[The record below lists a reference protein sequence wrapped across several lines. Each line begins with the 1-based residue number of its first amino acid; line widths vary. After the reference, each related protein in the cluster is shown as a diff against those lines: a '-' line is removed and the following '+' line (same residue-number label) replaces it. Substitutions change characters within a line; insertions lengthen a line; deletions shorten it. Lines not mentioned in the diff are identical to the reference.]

1 MRRRAPRLLATLALG
16 LAIAGLSV
24 TASADEAESEAPD
37 EAAPTI
43 RVELML
49 DDEGLLAVTERI
61 TVPVGMEVSRDQP
74 LRQPAGE
81 AAERVYTVENLSVS
95 GAGAAEADGDSLTA
109 TAPEGETEI
118 AYTVTGAV
126 AQGPDEQTLTWYPT
140 GWWNGEIGQVTAAVL
155 APTPRMALADCRS
168 GAPESAARC
177 TLAALSH
184 SGILEI
190 DQRGLDAGHRIEIV
204 VGLPDGTVPV
214 SAQWDEVMTLSR
226 ALSMTLPAAL
236 AFAGLAALVVLAS
249 VSVAVTR
256 RRDLAAL
263 ESGHV
268 DSIIAYGEKVDV
280 VTPHNI
286 PPGQAGTLI
295 DASVDPVD
303 LAAATVGLAVRGHL
317 HFAEVRDHDDTVD
330 WVVSRGAGDADALRP
345 YEQTLVAGLA
355 PDEQARPVSSLGEA
369 TALDLGAVRGGIY
382 GEIFA
387 RGWFADRTARG
398 WPTWIGGALIMLGFV
413 GGVALALTIG
423 HALIGVATIGAG
435 VLVLLAPRFLPLR
448 TGLGSQAAGE
458 VIAMRH
464 HLHLLAPEGIPEAD
478 RELVF
483 SRGLPYAVVL
493 GETKSWLEKFSELA
507 PAANGEPGVAWFG
520 GFENSPDLGRFA
532 KHFPHFLA
540 ELEGVFATTDHVAT
554 LQPSDD

>member
-1 MRRRAPRLLATLALG
+1 MLALG
-16 LAIAGLSV
+16 LVTAGLPV
-24 TASADEAESEAPD
+24 TASADQGEDDVVAEIAPS
-37 EAAPTI
+37 I
-43 RVELML
+43 RVEMML
-49 DDEGLLAVTERI
+49 DDEGILAVTEHI
-61 TVPVGMEVSRDQP
+61 MVPGGMELTRDQP
-74 LRQPAGE
+74 LRQPAGDT
-81 AAERVYTVENLSVS
+81 AERVYTVEDLSVS
-95 GAGAAEADGDSLTA
+95 GAGDADVEGDALTA

-118 AYTVTGAV
+118 SYTVSGAV
-126 AQGPDEQTLTWYPT
+126 AQGPDEQILTWYPT
-140 GWWNGEIGQVTAAVL
+140 GWWDGEIGQVTAGVL
-155 APTPRMALADCRS
+155 APTPQMSLADCRA
-168 GAPESAARC
+168 GAPDSAARC

-184 SGILEI
+184 SGILEV
-190 DQRGLDAGHRIEIV
+190 DQRGLAAGHRIELV

-214 SAQWDEVMTLSR
+214 TAQWDEVMTLSR
-226 ALSMTLPAAL
+226 ALSMTFPAAL
-236 AFAGLAALVVLAS
+236 AFAGLAALVLAAS
-249 VSVAVTR
+249 VSVAVAR

-263 ESGHV
+263 ETGQV
-268 DSIIAYGEKVDV
+268 DSIVAYGEKVDV

-330 WVVSRGAGDADALRP
+330 WVVSRGTGDADALRP

-355 PDEQARPVSSLGEA
+355 PDDQARPVSSLGEA

-387 RGWFADRTARG
+387 RGWFADRTAHG
-398 WPTWIGGALIMLGFV
+398 WPTWIGGALIMFGF
-413 GGVALALTIG
+413 GGGIALALTIG
-423 HALIGVATIGAG
+423 HALVGVATIGAG
-435 VLVLLAPRFLPLR
+435 VLALFAPRLLPLR
-448 TGLGSQAAGE
+448 TRLGSQAAGE

-464 HLHLLAPEGIPEAD
+464 PLHLLAPEGIPESD

-493 GETKSWLEKFSELA
+493 GETRSWLEKFSDLA
-507 PAANGEPGVAWFG
+507 PAANGEPGVSWFG
-520 GFENSPDLGRFA
+520 GFEKSPDLARFA

-540 ELEGVFATTDHVAT
+540 ELEGVFATTDHAAT
-554 LQPSDD
+554 LRPNED